1 MRYALVCMGF
11 SLFLPLWV
19 ASAQIGIGVSPA
31 QLQLEAT
38 EFPVSATLFVKNT
51 SETPQVIEV
60 LLGIPL
66 PAQAGLSQK
75 VTLTPSKFAVAAG
88 ETVRV
93 FVEVEAPVQG
103 KLAVVSVRQT
113 PEGLSTGTGIEVPLN
128 VSESRSFA
136 SWLRASMHDL
146 PLPSLPIALGALMLF
161 GLLRILLFILRE
173 EKRTGRVV
181 RGVLVQ
187 GEAVSFE

>member
-1 MRYALVCMGF
+1 
-11 SLFLPLWV
+11 LFLPLWV

-66 PAQAGLSQK
+66 SQK

-88 ETVRV
+88 ETARV
-93 FVEVEAPVQG
+93 LVEVEAPVQG